1 MSESVLTDP
10 KEKAD
15 VHSYDTN
22 QTMSAIQEAEEAAKK
37 RSSPVLTD
45 SENTF
50 PNDNQKPT
58 SSKSV
63 LNAIENS
70 ESQVESTLSV
80 LNNIENAAAD
90 WCEKTSPEWSAPEV
104 LKLLTTMNENINSL
118 KGAVQ
123 QNAAKLEQIQDL
135 VTQEID
141 VSRNWRP
148 QISNEVSQLKS
159 VLQVEQLKQVPIL
172 HKSKPFS
179 FSHHNYI
186 SGESMKMKPM

>member
-159 VLQVEQLKQVPIL
+159 VLQVEQLKQVHIL
-172 HKSKPFS
+172 HMSKPFS
-179 FSHHNYI
+179 FSHHDYI